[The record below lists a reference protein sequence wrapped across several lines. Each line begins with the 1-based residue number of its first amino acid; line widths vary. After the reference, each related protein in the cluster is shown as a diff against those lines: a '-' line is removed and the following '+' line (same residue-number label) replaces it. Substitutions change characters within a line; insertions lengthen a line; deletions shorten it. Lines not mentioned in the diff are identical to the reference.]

1 MADFAIQVSKWGHK
15 ALNDFERIRR
25 RAIVALFSSVILGSP
40 VDTGRMRG
48 NWQISSRVPASGTVD
63 VVDQSG
69 KATIRK
75 VEDFVKQGLLDKD
88 QVTYLTNNLPYS
100 YSIEFGGYSGPT
112 EKVRG
117 DGFLKQAPKGMVREN
132 TLRISNLLKNRYG

>member
-1 MADFAIQVSKWGHK
+1 M
-15 ALNDFERIRR
+15 
-25 RAIVALFSSVILGSP
+25 
-40 VDTGRMRG
+40 
-48 NWQISSRVPASGTVD
+48 
-63 VVDQSG
+63 
-69 KATIRK
+69 
-75 VEDFVKQGLLDKD
+75 KQGLLDKD